1 MGLAEESCR
10 VGVFGGLFVV
20 ARRSASLRSASLLR
34 RLDFST
40 ASFTPRLRLV
50 RSISLRFVNSPH
62 MGIHDL
68 FGTLRK
74 KCPDVIHHMS
84 QSNLKGI
91 SVAVDISIFFNTVIR
106 SADPNSQIA
115 NGWLSGFVDFL
126 INFKRNNISPIFI
139 FDGLEVPDEKREEQ
153 QRRRDVVNR
162 AKDNLAKGQELLPL
176 IEKYRDQGVL
186 PPEDIISSLR
196 EVIGPNRA
204 KALETDFSDI
214 YSIAPSLAFA
224 IRKIEKQTLPIL
236 PQYTTIARDFIEV
249 LGFDHYL
256 AKGEAEALC
265 ASMCIEGSVDAVVT
279 EDGDV
284 FAYGCPYLLC
294 KWTRGQCDAIALDEI
309 LEGLG
314 LDFPTFRDFCIMSGC
329 DYNHRAKL
337 PPNPKAKPNKKGEP
351 PKPRPVGPTG
361 ALKLLEEFGSLDV
374 IEAEL
379 WNPEVLN
386 FRRCRELFQPPDT
399 SFLASPA
406 PRGLDRKRLGV
417 LWKKYTLKEAQ
428 MNRIIKLWSPK
439 DVVIDD
445 TGVEF

>member
-1 MGLAEESCR
+1 
-10 VGVFGGLFVV
+10 
-20 ARRSASLRSASLLR
+20 
-34 RLDFST
+34 
-40 ASFTPRLRLV
+40 
-50 RSISLRFVNSPH
+50 

-68 FGTLRK
+68 FSTLRK
-74 KCPDVIHHMS
+74 KCPQVIHHMS

-91 SVAVDISIFFNTVIR
+91 SVAVDISVFFNVFIR
-106 SADPNSQIA
+106 SADPNSITVNA
-115 NGWLSGFVDFL
+115 WLPGFIDFL
-126 INFKRNNISPIFI
+126 ISFKKNKISPIFI

-153 QRRRDVVNR
+153 QRRRDTVNK
-162 AKDNLAKGQELLPL
+162 AKDNLVKGQELMPL
-176 IEKYRDQGVL
+176 IEKYRDQGEL
-186 PPEDIISSLR
+186 PPEDIIASLR

-204 KALETDFSDI
+204 QVLETDFSDI
-214 YSIAPSLAFA
+214 YSITPSLAFA
-224 IRKIEKQTLPIL
+224 LRKIEKQTLPIL

-265 ASMCIEGSVDAVVT
+265 ASMCIEGSVDAVIT

-314 LDFPTFRDFCIMSGC
+314 LDFNTFRDFCIMSGC

-337 PPNPKAKPNKKGEP
+337 PPNPKSKPKDGGEP
-351 PKPRPVGPTG
+351 QPIPVGPTR
-361 ALKLLEEFGSLDV
+361 ALSLLEEFGSLEK
-374 IEAEL
+374 IEDKL

-399 SFLASPA
+399 SFLSPPA
-406 PRGLDRKRLGV
+406 PRSLDRKRLKE
-417 LWKKYTLKEAQ
+417 LWKKHSLKETQ
-428 MNRIIKLWSPK
+428 HNRILGLWAPRE
-439 DVVIDD
+439 VVVDD
-445 TGVEF
+445 SGVEF